1 MRRSGVSRL
10 CHRQDGA
17 VASNR
22 ATRRLLT
29 DRLVFLT
36 ATCPSLHHLIGCR
49 TGSGNPVRQATS
61 QAYHALAVMCI
72 TFMFGHRIYM
82 SFSHRRRWYGVGG
95 QCGGAGEVGAWWFV
109 GAFTAGWSSAR
120 FGWRRVRSSTT
131 VPTEP
136 FPARPSS
143 GESETRPGLGAPPA
157 SALVRVGPAGGT
169 DGRVRPCPGCRWESL
184 RTGSRSVDRTAP
196 HPLSAPHRGRR
207 GPRAR
212 RLTSIFHRLVGWG
225 WAASLPVLRG

>member
-36 ATCPSLHHLIGCR
+36 VACPSLHHLIGCR

-143 GESETRPGLGAPPA
+143 GESETRPGIRRAVRQRAPSP
-157 SALVRVGPAGGT
+157 GG
-169 DGRVRPCPGCRWESL
+169 R
-184 RTGSRSVDRTAP
+184 
-196 HPLSAPHRGRR
+196 
-207 GPRAR
+207 
-212 RLTSIFHRLVGWG
+212 
-225 WAASLPVLRG
+225 